1 MKRNLFVSCFLF
13 LFVGLMSAQ
22 QKTDEEAIR
31 VVADN
36 ILAQPVTQFVGVD
49 DGTIYNSTAEIPRGK
64 DVRFKS
70 PLTEWHYSNGV
81 LDMAIDRKSV
91 V

>member
-1 MKRNLFVSCFLF
+1 MKTISYIALCFALSSTIV
-13 LFVGLMSAQ
+13 LPSYAQ
-22 QKTDEEAIR
+22 TKADEEAIR
-31 VVADN
+31 AVADN

-49 DGTIYNSTAEIPRGK
+49 DGTVYHSTVEIPKGK

-81 LDMAIDRKSV
+81 LDMV
-91 V
+91 